1 MGLGAKSALDIVN
14 YFGSKSNNPK
24 VRFGSKL
31 LGYVPQVMQDYKDY
45 KQHELRTSGLE
56 RGR

>member
-1 MGLGAKSALDIVN
+1 MGFGSKSALDIVN
-14 YFGSKSNNPK
+14 YFGSKSSNPK

-31 LGYVPQVMQDYKDY
+31 LSYVPQVMQDYSDY
-45 KQHELRTSGLE
+45 KQHEKTSGLE

>member
-1 MGLGAKSALDIVN
+1 MGFGAKAGLDIVN

-31 LGYVPQVMQDYKDY
+31 LSYVP
-45 KQHELRTSGLE
+45 
-56 RGR
+56 